1 MKNSLMFIGVFF
13 FSIIFVLITGF
24 QNGVTIEVRNELQ
37 STFPYDEVG
46 FPIPFVTL
54 DHPII
59 DPPLPYTYSGNCCF
73 RYYSWDKY
81 WYSVIV
87 TFISLTVIIK
97 LIQKIRVKPFLS
109 NICFSLIRT
118 D

>member
-1 MKNSLMFIGVFF
+1 MKSILMYIGM
-13 FSIIFVLITGF
+13 FSFAITFVLITGF
-24 QNGVTIEVRNELQ
+24 QDGIRIDDRNELQ
-37 STFPYDEVG
+37 STFPYEVG

-54 DHPII
+54 NHPII

-87 TFISLTVIIK
+87 TFISLIVIIK
-97 LIQKIRVKPFLS
+97 LIQKIYVNFILK
-109 NICFSLIRT
+109 
-118 D
+118 